1 MALSIMKF
9 MASSVGR
16 WIRLGMG
23 VMFIAMGIF
32 FSQGIAALILV
43 VAGIPP
49 LMSGL
54 MNYCPTAPMI
64 KAQEAK
70 KAREREMAA
79 KAQK

>member
-23 VMFIAMGIF
+23 VMLIAMGIF
-32 FSQGIAALILV
+32 FSQGIAAVILV

-49 LMSGL
+49 LMTGI

-70 KAREREMAA
+70 KARERALAA